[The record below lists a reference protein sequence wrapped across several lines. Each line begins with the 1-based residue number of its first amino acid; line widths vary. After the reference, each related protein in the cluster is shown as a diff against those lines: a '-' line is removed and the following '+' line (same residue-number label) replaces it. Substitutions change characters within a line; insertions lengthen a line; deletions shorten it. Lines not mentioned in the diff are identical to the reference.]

1 MSGKKNIKILLAYHK
16 PDRLVKNDILVPIH
30 VGRDIAFEKSKDG
43 KISTKDYEWL
53 VKNCIGDNTGD
64 NISSQNRYFCELT
77 ATYWVWKNYDKLGN
91 PDYIGLMHYRTFFDL
106 YDYAKQNG
114 ISTGLKDFGYNQE
127 FLQDILD
134 KYDGVISKKLN
145 TIKDFEPSWSFDDS
159 NKSFWHLS
167 DSNYKKLYNV
177 FLQYDN
183 EIHFKNMFIL
193 KREDFFEYCETI
205 FPLLF
210 DLLRKYPN
218 EESISGERSIGRHA
232 ECLSSLFFMYLY
244 KTKQRKI
251 LELPWL
257 IVHKKKFNL
266 LNLIKEQGYA
276 CLFKVSKNKK
286 FLDKYFKYKYKNN

>member
-1 MSGKKNIKILLAYHK
+1 MNGKKNIKIMLAYHK

-43 KISTKDYEWL
+43 QISTKDYEWL

-64 NISSQNRYFCELT
+64 NISRQNRYFCELT

-114 ISTGLKDFGYNQE
+114 ISTDLKDFGYNQE

-145 TIKDFEPSWSFDDS
+145 LKKDLNQFWELEEYNKKYFNLS
-159 NKSFWHLS
+159 NDYHK
-167 DSNYKKLYNV
+167 NLYDM
-177 FLQYDN
+177 FLQFNDDK
-183 EIHFKNMFIL
+183 HFKNMFIL
-193 KREDFFEYCETI
+193 KREDFFEYCENLFSI
-205 FPLLF
+205 LFELREKFPN
-210 DLLRKYPN
+210 DKV
-218 EESISGERSIGRHA
+218 ICGERKMGYLSEIV
-232 ECLSSLFFMYLY
+232 SSLFFMYLY
-244 KTKQRKI
+244 KTKHRKI

-276 CLFKVSKNKK
+276 FLFKVSKNKK